1 MARTYSRWAI
11 ACALTALV
19 ATWMAAGLSGQPAG
33 APRGTQNGEWP
44 NYSGDIKG
52 SRYSPLDQ
60 INASNFNK
68 LEVAW
73 RLKTDNLGP
82 RPEYK
87 LEGTPLMIKGTL
99 YMTGGT
105 RRAVVALDAKTGEQ
119 KWVYSM
125 DEGKRAEMA
134 PRVLSGRGLS
144 YWTDGKG
151 DDRIIYVTIG
161 YRLVQLNARTG
172 QPIPTF
178 GKSGMVDLK
187 EGVVY
192 GKLVN
197 GKWQQVQIPL
207 VEGEI
212 GVNSTP
218 LVVGDTVIVQS
229 AMAEGLRY
237 EYTNNAK
244 GLVRAFDVRTGK
256 QLWRF
261 NTMPGPGEPGNETW
275 ENGSWNWTG
284 NTGVWT
290 EMSAD
295 PEAGLVY
302 LPVES
307 PTIDAYGGNRPGNN
321 LYDTSLVA
329 VDLKTGKTK
338 WHFQITHHDLWD
350 YDLAGA
356 PLVMDV
362 TIDGKPR
369 KIVGQPGKQGWL
381 YTFDRITGEPI
392 WPIVEKP
399 VPPSDVPG
407 EKASPTQPF
416 PTKPAPFSRNY
427 LAKDDVIDF
436 TPELR
441 AKALENLKKYRWEQM
456 PFVPYVIPSDKW
468 LGTILV
474 GNTMG
479 GVNWEGSS
487 FNPETGIFYTQANN
501 SAISG
506 ASLSQDYFDKIKPEV
521 HTPNHIAIWE
531 APGFGQPGFEAPST
545 SGYARREPGRA
556 GRRPRRRRRRRT
568 RRQRPARRARRSL
581 DHQAALRRDL
591 GDRHAQRRA
600 QVAGAAR
607 RHAGRGAQQPAAQG
621 HEHPE
626 DRTAGHRRRG
636 SDQVAGHRRRPA
648 GDDAAG
654 PAARRDAARVQPD
667 GRQGSRRGVD
677 AGGAERQPDDLHGR
691 RPAVHH
697 RRGRRRRL
705 HERVHRVR
713 AAAERSARSQPRRNG
728 DAMKSRFAGL
738 VVVVAS
744 RRRGRFPVH
753 AGRTESRG
761 RSGTACTLKRRRPA
775 APRSSTRN
783 ARGATG
789 RVARAAAWRR
799 RSSARRSLRTTTAR
813 RSAISSTAIGRRCR
827 SERRDSWAGRKSRT
841 SRRSCCRSNKFP
853 PGATELPSQSMML
866 RSITYV
872 AEKAVK

>member
-1 MARTYSRWAI
+1 MSRTSAFRSI
-11 ACALTALV
+11 AFSIAVAAL
-19 ATWMAAGLSGQPAG
+19 WMNIGLAGQP
-33 APRGTQNGEWP
+33 PVPSRGTQNGEWP

-73 RLKTDNLGP
+73 RLKTDNFGP

-99 YMTGGT
+99 YTTAGT

-119 KWVYSM
+119 KWVYSL

-178 GKSGMVDLK
+178 GKGGMVDLK

-197 GKWQQVQIPL
+197 GKWQQLQIPL

-218 LVVGDTVIVQS
+218 LVVGDVVIVQS

-275 ENGSWNWTG
+275 ESGSWNWTG

-329 VDLKTGKTK
+329 VDLKTGKAK

-369 KIVGQPGKQGWL
+369 KIVGQPGKLGWL
-381 YTFDRITGEPI
+381 HTFDRITGEPI

-416 PTKPAPFSRNY
+416 PTKPALFSRNY

-456 PFVPYVIPSDKW
+456 PFVPYVIPSEKW

-506 ASLSQDYFDKIKPEV
+506 ASLSQEYFDKIKPDV

-531 APGFGQPGFEAPST
+531 APGFGKPGFEAPST
-545 SGYARREPGRA
+545 SGYAQREGPA
-556 GRRPRRRRRRRT
+556 G
-568 RRQRPARRARRSL
+568 
-581 DHQAALRRDL
+581 
-591 GDRHAQRRA
+591 G
-600 QVAGAAR
+600 
-607 RHAGRGAQQPAAQG
+607 GRGAGAGGGGRGGNALLDGLGGLSIIKPPYGVISAIDMHNGELKWQVPHGDTPDAVRNNPLLKGMTIPKTGQQGIVGVVLTKSLVIVGDPQVTAPPDRPRGAMLRAYDQQTGKEVGAVWMPAAQSG
-621 HEHPE
+621 NPM
-626 DRTAGHRRRG
+626 TYM
-636 SDQVAGHRRRPA
+636 V
-648 GDDAAG
+648 
-654 PAARRDAARVQPD
+654 D
-667 GRQGSRRGVD
+667 GRQFIIVAVGGGVYTSEYI
-677 AGGAERQPDDLHGR
+677 A
-691 RPAVHH
+691 
-697 RRGRRRRL
+697 
-705 HERVHRVR
+705 
-713 AAAERSARSQPRRNG
+713 
-728 DAMKSRFAGL
+728 FAL
-738 VVVVAS
+738 PQSDIAK
-744 RRRGRFPVH
+744 P
-753 AGRTESRG
+753 
-761 RSGTACTLKRRRPA
+761 
-775 APRSSTRN
+775 SST
-783 ARGATG
+783 
-789 RVARAAAWRR
+789 
-799 RSSARRSLRTTTAR
+799 
-813 RSAISSTAIGRRCR
+813 
-827 SERRDSWAGRKSRT
+827 ER
-841 SRRSCCRSNKFP
+841 
-853 PGATELPSQSMML
+853 
-866 RSITYV
+866 
-872 AEKAVK
+872 